1 MFQTSSNEGCAVAFS
16 HQPPRSKHEKK
27 KPGLRPTTT
36 ASSKPVR
43 VISPSLRAASHS
55 SQLSLPDVFVIF
67 FLLAGELAAP
77 PPISPSRELPRRLM
91 TTPPAPIFFP
101 HQQPPAPS
109 RPLPSASKA
118 HDRQQPR
125 HETSYLPRSAEI
137 RQDCREGGNEQ
148 RTHTCVPATR
158 THRHFVSPAPEKA
171 E

>member
-1 MFQTSSNEGCAVAFS
+1 MFQTSSNEGCAGAIS
-16 HQPPRSKHEKK
+16 HQPPKSKHENKK
-27 KPGLRPTTT
+27 ARPEAHNNSLEQACPSHFALAPGR
-36 ASSKPVR
+36 
-43 VISPSLRAASHS
+43 I
-55 SQLSLPDVFVIF
+55 SQLPALPSRCIHD
-67 FLLAGELAAP
+67 LLPSRRRTGRT

-101 HQQPPAPS
+101 HQQPPARS